1 MAILYVNDGGS
12 DTSPY
17 DTWAKAANLM
27 ASALADAAC
36 VAGSTIYLQS
46 DHVETYSADTTLLSA
61 NGTSDSPITIISV
74 TNTNEPPE
82 AADIQTMT
90 VGGGKMDG
98 KTNGAYDI
106 RLSGYD
112 VWIGLEFIAGDNLEI
127 PNASVNITLINCKLI
142 VDDILIIG
150 TNYSSAAI
158 KYIYFE
164 NVDVRFVTSGSFLIN
179 GSGFYWKGGSFGFDG
194 GSTTNLFNLHEASG
208 GWVIIEDIDIQDL
221 DSSDYLVSDIS
232 GGRDFLLKRCKVPA
246 AANYMNSGPIGG
258 ACKVRFH
265 SVDNGNF
272 IHRFNEY
279 YFEGN
284 IMDDVATYRN
294 SAATY
299 DGTNEYSVK
308 LTSNANAIEWSRPLR
323 FKLADIWC
331 AANPTIAVELNTDNV
346 VLQNDEFWIEIEYPD
361 STIGALGKID
371 QTSRPAT
378 ILTTP
383 ANLTTSSVAWTEA
396 FGTEKPQKIEET
408 ILGGQAGIH
417 TVWACLGKP
426 STTVY
431 VCPKMD
437 VS

>member
-27 ASALADAAC
+27 ASALANAAC
-36 VAGSTIYLQS
+36 VAGSTIYVQS
-46 DHVETYSADTTLLSA
+46 NHVETYSADTTLSSTNGVAA
-61 NGTSDSPITIISV
+61 NPITIISV
-74 TNTNEPPE
+74 TNTNEPPTTGDFE
-82 AADIQTMT
+82 TMT
-90 VGGGKMDG
+90 AGGGKLDA

-106 RLSGYD
+106 LITGWD
-112 VWIGLEFIAGDNLEI
+112 IWIGIEFIVGDDITIGDNDNDI
-127 PNASVNITLINCKLI
+127 KLINCKLI
-142 VDDILIIG
+142 IDDLINVGQLGNTDILVTFEDVDISQITVG
-150 TNYSSAAI
+150 AI
-158 KYIYFE
+158 SLS
-164 NVDVRFVTSGSFLIN
+164 TSFM
-179 GSGFYWKGGSFGFDG
+179 WTGGSYSFNG
-194 GSTTNLFNLHEASG
+194 GSVNPNLFVLGSIRAGVVH
-208 GWVIIEDIDIQDL
+208 VFDIDIQDI
-221 DSSDYLVSDIS
+221 DAGDYIISDMNTSWDI
-232 GGRDFLLKRCKVPA
+232 LIKRCKIPA
-246 AANYMNSGPIGG
+246 AANYMNAGPTGG

-265 SVDNGNF
+265 SVDDGNL

-308 LTSNANAIEWSRPLR
+308 LTSNANAVEWSRPLR

-331 AANPTIAVELNTDNV
+331 AANPTITVELNTDNV

-361 STIGALGKID
+361 STTGALGKID
-371 QTSRPAT
+371 RTSRPAT

-383 ANLTTSSVAWTEA
+383 ANLTTSAVAWTES
-396 FGTEKPQKIEET
+396 FGTEKPQKISET
-408 ILGGQAGIH
+408 ISGGQAGIH
-417 TVWACLGKP
+417 TIWACLAKP